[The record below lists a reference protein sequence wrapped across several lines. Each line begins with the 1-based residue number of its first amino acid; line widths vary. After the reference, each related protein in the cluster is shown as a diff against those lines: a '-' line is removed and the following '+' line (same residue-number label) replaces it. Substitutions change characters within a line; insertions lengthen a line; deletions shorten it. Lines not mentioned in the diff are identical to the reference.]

1 MCILKLSL
9 LILKRGALAITF
21 LFLKVFFFL
30 ETINRK
36 INKQIGKDINTV
48 IGIYFIY
55 NLNQKNPLS
64 SLLKSYNFCT
74 SISAGPQLMTS
85 AMVLDALHIYLLFT
99 KELSCK
105 SSHKTENCYV
115 FFVSYFEKRIFSG
128 VFCICMYQ
136 VCILSIYKSI
146 LYVFVRIVLNTSS
159 IMNLSNL
166 PTSNSEV

>member
-21 LFLKVFFFL
+21 LFLKVVFFFL

-64 SLLKSYNFCT
+64 SLLKSYHFCT

-85 AMVLDALHIYLLFT
+85 ARVLDALHIYLLFT

-115 FFVSYFEKRIFSG
+115 FFVSSLNAFLVEYS
-128 VFCICMYQ
+128 VS
-136 VCILSIYKSI
+136 VCIKYIY
-146 LYVFVRIVLNTSS
+146 
-159 IMNLSNL
+159 
-166 PTSNSEV
+166 

>member
-21 LFLKVFFFL
+21 LFLKVVFFFRSFL
-30 ETINRK
+30 Y
-36 INKQIGKDINTV
+36 
-48 IGIYFIY
+48 IYISGSLVDDFRDGFRCFTH
-55 NLNQKNPLS
+55 LS
-64 SLLKSYNFCT
+64 AFYKRT
-74 SISAGPQLMTS
+74 
-85 AMVLDALHIYLLFT
+85 
-99 KELSCK
+99 

-115 FFVSYFEKRIFSG
+115 FFVSSFEKRIFSG

-136 VCILSIYKSI
+136 VYILSIYKSM